1 MSKENLEGR
10 AEKTLRDTDTYRVP
24 VAIDIVA
31 QRLNLTMSA
40 APLGEKVSRMRVVL
54 RERGAIEYN
63 SAPRRPDHARQ
74 PHTVRASACLV
85 AVEFRDNPEP
95 GVGAASALWLTYRHP
110 YKDNRTTDT
119 LPHPPVPR
127 PTPLGSSYVGT
138 GVWVWPVEYVK
149 STAKM
154 CKVTRSNGKYS
165 GHSRRRRRLID
176 LGVMLRAWHSLQR
189 LRRCRF

>member
-40 APLGEKVSRMRVVL
+40 APLGEKVSGMLVVMG
-54 RERGAIEYN
+54 ERGAIGYN
-63 SAPRRPDHARQ
+63 SPPRRPDHARQ

-119 LPHPPVPR
+119 LPHPPVP
-127 PTPLGSSYVGT
+127 PS
-138 GVWVWPVEYVK
+138 
-149 STAKM
+149 
-154 CKVTRSNGKYS
+154 
-165 GHSRRRRRLID
+165 D
-176 LGVMLRAWHSLQR
+176 FLGVVVRWDRGLGLARRIRKEHRQNVQGYAVKREILRAFPEAQTVN
-189 LRRCRF
+189 

>member
-40 APLGEKVSRMRVVL
+40 APLGEKVSGMLVVMG
-54 RERGAIEYN
+54 ERGAIGYN
-63 SAPRRPDHARQ
+63 SPPRRPDHARQ

-95 GVGAASALWLTYRHP
+95 GVGAASALWLTYLRNIQLLLGHEDLETTARYLHLSEQHLHQVANPIEELKLSSVDQSRLLYHSPRHP
-110 YKDNRTTDT
+110 
-119 LPHPPVPR
+119 
-127 PTPLGSSYVGT
+127 
-138 GVWVWPVEYVK
+138 
-149 STAKM
+149 
-154 CKVTRSNGKYS
+154 
-165 GHSRRRRRLID
+165 
-176 LGVMLRAWHSLQR
+176 
-189 LRRCRF
+189 